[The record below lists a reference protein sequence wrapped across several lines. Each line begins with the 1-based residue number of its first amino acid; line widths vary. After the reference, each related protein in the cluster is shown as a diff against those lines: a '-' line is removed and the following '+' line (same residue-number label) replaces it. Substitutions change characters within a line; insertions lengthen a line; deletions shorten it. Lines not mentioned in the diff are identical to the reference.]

1 MSKGND
7 KDKVDPNR
15 RAIVVGGAA
24 AVAGIAAGIVI
35 GGNVFPKL
43 EKQTVTVKQ
52 PIVEKQTVTT
62 TTPTPTVTQVQAYQK
77 QKVANYNSLTVGSPV
92 SVTYMGYPAY
102 VVRTGKASIGGVGP
116 NGDVVGYSAV
126 CAHMG
131 GPVQYDP
138 NTNCGV
144 CPYHYSQYD
153 LTKDG
158 IPVIGHPNQYLAMLV
173 LEYDSSTGDIYA
185 LGFNRLVYGVY
196 NNVGQASS
204 SSSSS

>member
-43 EKQTVTVKQ
+43 EKETVTVKQ
-52 PIVEKQTVTT
+52 PVVEKETVTV
-62 TTPTPTVTQVQAYQK
+62 PSKVSVTQAYQK
-77 QKVANYNSLTVGSPV
+77 VKVANYSSLQVNSPV

-116 NGDVVGYSAV
+116 NGDVVGYSAL

-131 GPVQYDP
+131 GPVGYDP
-138 NTNCGV
+138 NTQCGV

-153 LTKDG
+153 LTRDG

-185 LGFNRLVYGVY
+185 LGFNRLVYGIY
-196 NNVGQASS
+196 NNVGQATSS
-204 SSSSS
+204 SSSS